1 MASNYDN
8 NAADNDAI
16 STPFIRYLLVK
27 HSLIRIYSNIA
38 SPRYTVF
45 VIPLRAPLN

>member
-16 STPFIRYLLVK
+16 SIPFIGYLLVK
-27 HSLIRIYSNIA
+27 RLLIRIHSNIA
-38 SPRYTVF
+38 SPLSRF
-45 VIPLRAPLN
+45 VRPN